1 MEKIKLI
8 EKWKNELTELEKDYE
23 NNAYRNDYDIFSEID
38 DLILKMK
45 NEGATGDDLI
55 LIGDCSLD
63 KKISK
68 YIDEEFSLSTIKDN
82 NFGDINDAMI
92 YADNSKYHK
101 NGVVFIKI
109 EKMDI
114 NYIDEI
120 LRLIPSFRY
129 TKKNYRTEQLGNI
142 FWEEHNNDKNSK
154 DRVDIFKDYRDMFY
168 VSYWKNG
175 EFMYSNDEKESCLW
189 NLK

>member
-8 EKWKNELTELEKDYE
+8 KKWKNELTELEKDYE
-23 NNAYRNDYDIFSEID
+23 NNVYRNDYDIFSEID

-45 NEGATGDDLI
+45 NEGATGDDFT

-82 NFGDINDAMI
+82 NFGDINDSMI

-109 EKMDI
+109 EKMNV

-189 NLK
+189 SLK